1 MAPTFVTRYLL
12 AFQQYK
18 WYGLAG
24 ALTVFGISS
33 VIAIQPP
40 PPPTFKAEAVMV
52 PTGPPVAFTQT
63 GSEIQVAGQ
72 DVSEYF
78 LLSDAVLNA
87 VSEKLIESGIQVDP
101 VGLYQKTRVRLSR
114 NETSGRLEAIGV
126 TYDGEARQE
135 AEAAIQLLLTAM
147 VNQSRDANKARLRSV
162 IDSINERLPS
172 VEAELRAAEQD
183 LEQYDRL
190 EGPAI
195 QAAQD
200 GSLLSN
206 ITNSEQQRRQIDL
219 TLAGIE
225 AQIQSLQSKLG
236 LTPDQAYASS
246 ALSADPIIANL
257 RSQIYTTE
265 SQMAILSQD
274 LRPEHPTM
282 IELQQQ
288 LNAYDQLLQARA
300 AEVISGG
307 QGAALTGANSIR
319 QDSSLDPARQAL
331 ANELVGLETQRETLI
346 QQQRTLQQTEQ
357 DLRQQYAAL
366 PNKQLERNRLAQ
378 VVAEKQA
385 IYEQMVAKRI
395 DAEAA
400 EAETVASLRVSQPP
414 QTQRVEPEVTSGII
428 VLIAGGFIGIIV
440 GGAIIFLLDAVDG
453 TIRTA
458 GDLQSLLNEQDA
470 PLLGL
475 IPNLPQRPSQGLPIL
490 LSPQSAYHDDYERL
504 RSNLRR
510 ATETAPQTLLVTS
523 TIRQEGK
530 TVTAFNLAIAS
541 ARAGKRTLIIE
552 ADLRSQSQAMALGV
566 EPTPDS
572 QYEPLHYYGNPS
584 QSIQLV
590 PAIANLYIAP
600 SPGPQRQTAAILE
613 SSEMQRFL
621 QDVKGRFDM
630 VVIDAPALSL
640 SNDTLILEPYTDGVV
655 LVTRPQ
661 VSQSAMLNEALEEMT
676 ESEDIRFLGAVIS
689 GSDSTAEVEPLLT
702 DNGAGLSAPQPL
714 NQASEVPGLS
724 RV

>member
-24 ALTVFGISS
+24 ALTVFGISG

-40 PPPTFKAEAVMV
+40 PPPTFRAEAVMV

-72 DVSEYF
+72 DVNEAF

-87 VSEKLIESGIQVDP
+87 VSQELIRTGIQVEP
-101 VGLYQKTRVRLSR
+101 VTLYQNTRVRLSR
-114 NETSGRLEAIGV
+114 NETSGRLEAIGL
-126 TYDGEARQE
+126 TYNGATRQE
-135 AEAAIQLLLTAM
+135 TEAASQLLLTAM
-147 VNQSRDANKARLRSV
+147 VNQSRDANTARLRSV
-162 IDSINERLPS
+162 VDSINQRLPNA
-172 VEAELRAAEQD
+172 EAELRTAEQS

-195 QAAQD
+195 QAAED

-206 ITNSEQQRRQIDL
+206 ITSSEQQQRQIDL

-257 RSQIYTTE
+257 RSQIYGAE
-265 SQMAILSQD
+265 SQIAILSQD

-282 IELQQQ
+282 IALQQQ
-288 LNAYDQLLQARA
+288 LNAYNRLLQERA

-307 QGAALTGANSIR
+307 QSAALVGANSIR

-346 QQQRTLQQTEQ
+346 QQQRTLEQTEQ
-357 DLRQQYAAL
+357 SLRQQYATL

-385 IYEQMVAKRI
+385 IYQQMVAKRI

-400 EAETVASLRVSQPP
+400 EAETVSSLRVSQPP
-414 QTQRVEPEVTSGII
+414 QTQRVDPEATSGIV
-428 VLIAGGFIGIIV
+428 VLIAGGLIGVIV
-440 GGAIIFLLDAVDG
+440 GGAIIFLLDAIDG

-475 IPNLPQRPSQGLPIL
+475 IPNLPERPSPALPIL
-490 LSPQSAYHDDYERL
+490 LSPQSPYHDDYERL

-510 ATETAPQTLLVTS
+510 AAEPAPQVILVTS

-530 TVTAFNLAIAS
+530 TVTAFNLAISS

-552 ADLRSQSQAMALGV
+552 ADLRSRSQAGAFGIEPAPGV
-566 EPTPDS
+566 

-584 QSIQLV
+584 HSIQLV
-590 PAIANLYIAP
+590 PAIANLYITP

-621 QDVKGRFDM
+621 QDIKGRFDM

-640 SNDTLILEPYTDGVV
+640 SNDALILEPYTDGVV
-655 LVTRPQ
+655 LVARPQ

-689 GSDSTAEVEPLLT
+689 GSDATAETEPLLP
-702 DNGAGLSAPQPL
+702 DNGAVPAPHLADQTSD
-714 NQASEVPGLS
+714 APGLS

>member
-24 ALTVFGISS
+24 ALTVFGIAG

-40 PPPTFKAEAVMV
+40 PPPTFKAESVMV

-87 VSEKLIESGIQVDP
+87 VSEELIRSGINVDP
-101 VGLYQKTRVRLSR
+101 VTLFQNAKVRLSR
-114 NETSGRLEAIGV
+114 SETSGRLEAIGV
-126 TYDGEARQE
+126 TYDGDTRKE
-135 AEAAIQLLLTAM
+135 AETAIQLLLTAM

-162 IDSINERLPS
+162 IDAINERLPAA
-172 VEAELRAAEQD
+172 EAELRSAEQA

-195 QAAQD
+195 QAAED

-206 ITNSEQQRRQIDL
+206 ITNSEQQQRQIDL

-257 RSQIYTTE
+257 RSQIYAAE

-282 IELQQQ
+282 VELQQQ
-288 LNAYDQLLQARA
+288 LNAYNQLLQQRA

-319 QDSSLDPARQAL
+319 QDSSLDPARQQL

-346 QQQRTLQQTEQ
+346 QQQQTLAQTEQ
-357 DLRQQYAAL
+357 DLRQQYATL

-385 IYEQMVAKRI
+385 IYQQMVAKRI

-414 QTQRVEPEVTSGII
+414 QTKKIDPEATSGIV

-440 GGAIIFLLDAVDG
+440 GGAIIFLLDAIDG

-458 GDLQSLLNEQDA
+458 GDLQALLREQDA

-475 IPNLPQRPSQGLPIL
+475 IPNLPTRSPQALPIL
-490 LSPQSAYHDDYERL
+490 LAPQSPYHDDYERL

-510 ATETAPQTLLVTS
+510 AADRAPQVVLVTS

-530 TVTAFNLAIAS
+530 TVTAFNLAIAA

-552 ADLRSQSQAMALGV
+552 ADLRSRSQARAVGI
-566 EPTPDS
+566 EPAAES

-590 PAIANLYIAP
+590 PAIANLYIIP

-640 SNDTLILEPYTDGVV
+640 SNDALILEPYTDGVI

-676 ESEDIRFLGAVIS
+676 ESEDIRFLGIVIS
-689 GSDSTAEVEPLLT
+689 GSDSTAQDEPILA
-702 DNGAGLSAPQPL
+702 DNGA
-714 NQASEVPGLS
+714 ASTVPYSDDPVSGVPGLS